1 LKKNKEKKMSKNLM
15 PYYISRGVLSIFLA
29 GLLYFSGT
37 PLWTAIVIGAIIL
50 LLFLLAPLSGR
61 YTVRPEFGITALRRD
76 DFTNSVND
84 KAGRNGFVASM
95 LVTASAAGYSSIY
108 GGGLVTSRALM
119 LIVLAGV
126 LVYSISD
133 YFYRRV

>member
-1 LKKNKEKKMSKNLM
+1 MSKNLM